1 MAKSGVIST
10 FMAKVKVMNK
20 LIGRKKELDQLNK
33 LKEGQSPAFLAVYG
47 RRRVGKT
54 FLIRQA
60 FDNQFDFYLT
70 GISNGSLA
78 QQLANFH
85 VALIQYDPLAN
96 EKEPAADWFTAFQQ
110 LTALLKSSKRSK
122 KIIFLDELPWL
133 DTAQSNFIS
142 ALEHFWNSWASAR
155 NDVILIVCGS
165 AAGWMINK
173 LIHNRGGLYNRVT
186 HRMKLEPFTLNE
198 CEEFLKYK
206 SGIFDKYQIVQLY
219 MVLGGIP
226 FYLEQVDPTES
237 AAQNINRLFFDRN
250 ALLRAEFDSLYK
262 SLFDNAE
269 KHIAVIETL
278 SKRAKGLTRGELIKE
293 AKLSTGGSVTRI
305 LKELEESNFI
315 RKYTSYGKKEQ
326 NSLYQLTDFY
336 SLFYLKFIKKASIFD
351 ESFWINGLDSPEQR
365 AWSGYA
371 FEQVCLAHIREIK
384 QALGISGVQTTT
396 SSWIKTG
403 AGPNVQID
411 LVIDRRDHV
420 INICEMKFSINE
432 FTINKKYAEELRN
445 KVGIFKAETKT
456 RKAIFL
462 TMITTFGLNKNSYS
476 TSLIQK
482 DLTMDILF
490 V

>member
-1 MAKSGVIST
+1 MSV
-10 FMAKVKVMNK
+10 NK
-20 LIGRKKELDQLNK
+20 LIGRKKELEQLKK
-33 LKEGQSPAFLAVYG
+33 LIDVESPAFLAVYG

-54 FLIRQA
+54 YLIRQA

-70 GISNGSLA
+70 GISNGSLT

-85 VALIQYDPLAN
+85 VALIQFDPLAN
-96 EKEPAADWFTAFQQ
+96 GKEPASDWFTAFQQ
-110 LTALLKSSKRSK
+110 LIALLKSSKRRK

-155 NDVILIVCGS
+155 NDIILIVCGS
-165 AAGWMINK
+165 AAGWMTNK

-186 HRMKLEPFTLNE
+186 CRIKLEPFTLKE

-206 SGIFDKYQIVQLY
+206 SGIFDRYQIVQLY

-237 AAQNINRLFFDRN
+237 AAQNINRLFFETN
-250 ALLRAEFDSLYK
+250 GLLRAEFESLYK
-262 SLFDNAE
+262 SLFNKAE
-269 KHIAVIETL
+269 KHMAVIEIL
-278 SKRAKGLTRGELIKE
+278 SKKAKGLTRSELIKG
-293 AKLSTGGSVTRI
+293 AKLSTGGGITRI

-315 RKYTSYGKKEQ
+315 RRYISYGKIEK

-336 SLFYLKFIKKASIFD
+336 SLFYLRFIKKAGNLD
-351 ESFWINGLDSPEQR
+351 ENSWLNGLDNPGQR

-371 FEQVCLAHIREIK
+371 FEQVCLAHIKEIK
-384 QALGISGVQTTT
+384 QGLGISGVQTSV
-396 SSWIKTG
+396 SSWVKAG
-403 AGPNVQID
+403 AGPKVQID

-420 INICEMKFSINE
+420 INICEIKFSIND
-432 FTINKKYAEELRN
+432 FTINRRYAEELRN
-445 KVGIFKAETKT
+445 KVGVFKEETKT
-456 RKAIFL
+456 RKAIYL

-476 TSLIQK
+476 TSLIQH
-482 DLTMDILF
+482 DLTMDVLF
-490 V
+490 L

>member
-1 MAKSGVIST
+1 
-10 FMAKVKVMNK
+10 
-20 LIGRKKELDQLNK
+20 
-33 LKEGQSPAFLAVYG
+33 
-47 RRRVGKT
+47 
-54 FLIRQA
+54 
-60 FDNQFDFYLT
+60 
-70 GISNGSLA
+70 
-78 QQLANFH
+78 
-85 VALIQYDPLAN
+85 
-96 EKEPAADWFTAFQQ
+96 
-110 LTALLKSSKRSK
+110 
-122 KIIFLDELPWL
+122 L
-133 DTAQSNFIS
+133 DTPQSNFIS
-142 ALEHFWNSWASAR
+142 ALEYFWNSWASAR
-155 NDVILIVCGS
+155 NDIILVVCGS

-173 LIHNRGGLYNRVT
+173 LIHNKGGLYNRVT
-186 HRMKLEPFTLNE
+186 HRIKLEPFTLKE

-237 AAQNINRLFFDRN
+237 AAQNINRLFFEKN
-250 ALLRAEFDSLYK
+250 GVLRAEFDSLYK
-262 SLFDNAE
+262 SLFDNPE
-269 KHIAVIETL
+269 KHIAVIEAL
-278 SKRAKGLTRGELIKE
+278 GKKAKGLTRVELIKE
-293 AKLSTGGSVTRI
+293 AKLSTGGGITRI

-315 RKYTSYGKKEQ
+315 RKYISYGKKERD
-326 NSLYQLTDFY
+326 SLYQLTDFY
-336 SLFYLKFIKKASIFD
+336 SLFYLRFITKASILD
-351 ESFWINGLDSPEQR
+351 ENVWINGLDSPEQR

-371 FEQVCLAHIREIK
+371 FEQVCLAHVREIK
-384 QALGISGVQTTT
+384 QALGISGVQTVT

-420 INICEMKFSINE
+420 INICEMKFSIND

-445 KVGIFKAETKT
+445 KVGVFKEETKT

-482 DLTMDILF
+482 DLTMDVLF